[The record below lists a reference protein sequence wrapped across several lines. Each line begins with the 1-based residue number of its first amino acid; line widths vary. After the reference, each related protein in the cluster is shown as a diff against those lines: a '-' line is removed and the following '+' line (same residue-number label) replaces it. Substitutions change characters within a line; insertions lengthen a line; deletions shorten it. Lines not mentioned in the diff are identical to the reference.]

1 LKVAVIQ
8 LGAGN
13 NKEKNIKKALC
24 LIRKAAAKKAKF
36 ILLPE
41 AFNFRGKADAQ
52 KGFSDIAET
61 IPGPSTKALM
71 DAARAHGVTILA
83 GSVCERVSEKKK
95 TYNTSVLIDD
105 RGRISARYRKIHL
118 FHALIGKTKV
128 RESQYLSSGRKAVT
142 AKMGSWTIGLSVC
155 YDLRFPDLY
164 QKYVRAGADILC
176 VPSAFTK
183 MTGRAHW
190 EVLLRAR
197 AIENF
202 CYVLAPNQIGK
213 DGRGITHYGNSMIVD
228 PWGRVLARA
237 SGGKEEIIFAR
248 INKALIKKERN
259 VLAP

>member
-1 LKVAVIQ
+1 
-8 LGAGN
+8 
-13 NKEKNIKKALC
+13 
-24 LIRKAAAKKAKF
+24 
-36 ILLPE
+36 
-41 AFNFRGKADAQ
+41 
-52 KGFSDIAET
+52 
-61 IPGPSTKALM
+61 
-71 DAARAHGVTILA
+71 
-83 GSVCERVSEKKK
+83 
-95 TYNTSVLIDD
+95 
-105 RGRISARYRKIHL
+105 
-118 FHALIGKTKV
+118 
-128 RESQYLSSGRKAVT
+128 
-142 AKMGSWTIGLSVC
+142 
-155 YDLRFPDLY
+155 
-164 QKYVRAGADILC
+164 
-176 VPSAFTK
+176 